1 MDTHMQDL
9 QKLMLPVKLWD
20 CLTYGLINKF
30 PKQVSEEWLGNA
42 WCKKIPPE
50 GSAAWFVP
58 RPPKMQKHQRGDL
71 LADAVCP
78 GEEVPPLSGPAEYL
92 LMLLQSSFPTDR
104 CKLLIKKVQQLRSS
118 WKCPTT
124 HLTPITAGKCHL
136 FSWRVE
142 MVQQEESW
150 LGCYSLPV
158 AFSTPFLARSTAS
171 PHPACTKGLF
181 LKYLGFLGAITNS
194 AVSSKTEALPS
205 QVFQTAATTYQHGA
219 LMFGYHL
226 PQSWMGFNLSS

>member
-1 MDTHMQDL
+1 MKTDSQNSSGCEMDTHMQDL

-104 CKLLIKKVQQLRSS
+104 CKLLIKKSS
-118 WKCPTT
+118 AAQKLMEMPHHSSHSHHCWKVS
-124 HLTPITAGKCHL
+124 LVFMESGKGPARGELAWALQPPCCL
-136 FSWRVE
+136 FH
-142 MVQQEESW
+142 
-150 LGCYSLPV
+150 SL
-158 AFSTPFLARSTAS
+158 
-171 PHPACTKGLF
+171 
-181 LKYLGFLGAITNS
+181 
-194 AVSSKTEALPS
+194 SSKIHSISSPS
-205 QVFQTAATTYQHGA
+205 LH
-219 LMFGYHL
+219 
-226 PQSWMGFNLSS
+226 